1 MKKLNLAWMVLLAFL
16 LSPLSLRAQSVT
28 VDPTTGN
35 LVASLTVENETG
47 FENGWSAMWRH
58 EQLPLT
64 FTTADTEDLTESGEI
79 ATPACNIWAQ
89 NSNLIIGGGMR
100 PDLYCVLSLP
110 KGYRFKGYKMVL
122 LNNLNNTTINSMRT
136 GSQTKVMYET
146 DNTFN
151 ITNYKARGYYSDSP
165 NTYQMGGTNSSTRE
179 YVIEREAGTDVSSMG
194 NQLYFRLNHTY
205 TNNRY
210 VYVTIKSFTV
220 YFTAEGTFEAEAKPA
235 SADVALSLV
244 RSPFKTNKI
253 DIGKLEQRE
262 KNNKTFFAY
271 TYTNVRDIDAH
282 TYIYQED
289 AIAGGVPMNV
299 APVKKIHPVT
309 IGGNQYF
316 AFENGIYYVESPTL
330 VYSQTGLSYPI
341 GFRIVGAKF
350 TPQWGSAVTG
360 TSENKTL
367 YYITYTSGGT
377 TYYLNDLLH
386 FTTTRFGWNYD
397 STTKNLYVGSGNNA
411 EYLACEGSG
420 GTRTLTL
427 SYANGSYYN
436 LEVFTQ
442 SGVTYV
448 GWADGGTWE
457 GNAQSFYL
465 IGTTDSSAPVQ
476 MVRSYQSA
484 DHSTAARV
492 SSGTESVTYASYTPG
507 AYTLNIYDKTGTSV
521 AATKTVN
528 SASDAGTAIELTD
541 HYVYNNDAVKF
552 EITGLAEGRQAL
564 VDVSV
569 FMQALNPYIDQMN
582 IICHDNA
589 DQLSLSQNFTA
600 ENFMVSGGKFNFYI
614 PTEYSTSDLH
624 FTFSDLWSQYGDN
637 TYYTGNSTLQKDGY
651 ARYSFVTSPYF
662 ELIDQNGDNGLYD
675 DAYDPN
681 AVYTNKV
688 IATKAGNIRY
698 KFNNAEG
705 LDNENPAPNTNYLEE
720 YPFTAANYV
729 GSTDPDGSSTT
740 GAFVD
745 CTMNAQDTE
754 STIYFLFTAD
764 ETRYNIAPSTAWQ
777 HRYYAFYRM
786 EIDLQTSSYDPKL
799 TWTKVYDETCFVKDG
814 AEAHDAMFGLKLA
827 TVDHD
832 TQAAMTGYLTVKQIS
847 DAVTAALGS
856 TNAPTTADQILYMD
870 GSDLYSIINSSV
882 TSGGTTTTMTLENL
896 KNMMADNVLI
906 YLPENMTSTLP
917 NIAYKPSEWTT
928 GTPFRAATNIELTD
942 RAPFYA
948 PYDIQVD
955 TDKEAVYERQ
965 ISKDSYGKVQNASLI
980 MPFQLKVEDGKHTN
994 TDGTYFTLHK
1004 MQTNQSIELQGGKPY
1019 AYFPSELADVT
1030 VTAPHTPYLVNL
1042 EESQNSSK
1050 DGISFLVSQTGTLIK
1065 ATTGAT
1071 AANDGY
1077 TYFFGG
1083 ETSQGTVAEGGTYE
1097 GGTYT
1102 LTNQGTY
1109 AGQAIDKTKGVFYFA
1124 RNRFVNS
1131 AELASSIETVKIYP
1145 FRSYYKVAGSARG
1158 FSTMNVIFGE
1168 GTVEDAILDLEEKQ
1182 ADMVVRAG
1190 RGTLTIT
1197 SAVDNT
1203 VRINGINGIS
1213 HYNLGLG
1220 AGESKTVRVP
1230 AGVYVVNGAKILVK

>member
-1 MKKLNLAWMVLLAFL
+1 
-16 LSPLSLRAQSVT
+16 
-28 VDPTTGN
+28 
-35 LVASLTVENETG
+35 
-47 FENGWSAMWRH
+47 
-58 EQLPLT
+58 
-64 FTTADTEDLTESGEI
+64 
-79 ATPACNIWAQ
+79 
-89 NSNLIIGGGMR
+89 
-100 PDLYCVLSLP
+100 
-110 KGYRFKGYKMVL
+110 
-122 LNNLNNTTINSMRT
+122 
-136 GSQTKVMYET
+136 
-146 DNTFN
+146 
-151 ITNYKARGYYSDSP
+151 
-165 NTYQMGGTNSSTRE
+165 
-179 YVIEREAGTDVSSMG
+179 
-194 NQLYFRLNHTY
+194 
-205 TNNRY
+205 
-210 VYVTIKSFTV
+210 
-220 YFTAEGTFEAEAKPA
+220 
-235 SADVALSLV
+235 
-244 RSPFKTNKI
+244 
-253 DIGKLEQRE
+253 
-262 KNNKTFFAY
+262 
-271 TYTNVRDIDAH
+271 
-282 TYIYQED
+282 
-289 AIAGGVPMNV
+289 MNV

-316 AFENGIYYVESPTL
+316 AFENGTYYVESPTL
-330 VYSQTGLSYPI
+330 VYGQTGLAYPI

-350 TPQWGSAVTG
+350 TPQWESAVTG
-360 TSENKTL
+360 TSETRRL
-367 YYITYTSGGT
+367 YYVTYTSGGV

-420 GTRTLTL
+420 GTRNLTL

-436 LEVFTQ
+436 LEVSDDGTEI
-442 SGVTYV
+442 
-448 GWADGGTWE
+448 GWTNYGY
-457 GNAQSFYL
+457 YL
-465 IGTTDSSAPVQ
+465 RGTTDPAATVY
-476 MVRSYQSA
+476 MTNDA
-484 DHSTAARV
+484 ATDDHAKISN
-492 SSGTESVTYASYTPG
+492 GTETVTLASYTPG
-507 AYTLNIYDKTGTSV
+507 AYTLNIYDKTGESV
-521 AATKTVN
+521 AQTVTVS
-528 SASDAGTAIELTD
+528 SASQAGTAIELND
-541 HYVYNNDAVKF
+541 HYTYNNDAVKF

-582 IICHDNA
+582 IVCHDNA
-589 DQLSLSQNFTA
+589 DQLSLSQSFTA

-614 PTEYSTSDLH
+614 PTEYSTSDLY
-624 FTFSDLWSQYGDN
+624 FTFSDLWSQYGDD

-662 ELIDQNGDNGLYD
+662 EPINQDGNLGLYD

-688 IATKAGNIRY
+688 YATKAGNIRY

-705 LDNENPAPNTNYLEE
+705 LDNNNPAPNTNYLEE

-745 CTMNAQDTE
+745 CTMNAQDAE
-754 STIYFLFTAD
+754 STTYYVFTAD
-764 ETRYNIAPSTAWQ
+764 ETRYNIAPSTACQ

-786 EIDLQTSSYDPKL
+786 EIDLQTSSYDPQL

-814 AEAHDAMFGLKLA
+814 AEPHDAMYGLKLA

-847 DAVTAALGS
+847 DAVTEALGT
-856 TNAPTTADQILYMD
+856 TNAPTTTDQILYVD

-882 TSGGTTTTMTLENL
+882 TNGGTTTTMTLENL
-896 KNMMADNVLI
+896 KDMMADNVLI
-906 YLPENMTSTLP
+906 YLPENTTSTLP
-917 NIAYKPSEWTT
+917 NTAFRPTSWTT

-955 TDKEAVYERQ
+955 PDKEAVYERQ

-980 MPFQLKVEDGKHTN
+980 MPFQLNVEDGKHTN

-1004 MQTNQSIELQGGKPY
+1004 MQANQSIELQGGKPY

-1077 TYFFGG
+1077 KYFFGG

-1213 HYNLGLG
+1213 HYNLGVG